1 MLSTAKLFLTNAY
14 NFAEVVVYRLAAIDC
29 RQAVIAILN
38 KPNVYK
44 AAGRFRGA
52 ECPQSSRAEAAP
64 KPAASTIGVRAPRSS
79 HPTKEGTP
87 NLKPVADR
95 QFQLNR
101 KFNLRFKLSLR
112 LCLKRLYRLHV
123 VACA

>member
-14 NFAEVVVYRLAAIDC
+14 NFAEVVVYRLAPIDC

-52 ECPQSSRAEAAP
+52 EC
-64 KPAASTIGVRAPRSS
+64 GD
-79 HPTKEGTP
+79 G
-87 NLKPVADR
+87 
-95 QFQLNR
+95 
-101 KFNLRFKLSLR
+101 
-112 LCLKRLYRLHV
+112 
-123 VACA
+123 